1 MRVHDVHVRHGH
13 AKTGLL
19 GFALTK
25 VLEQR
30 HIIKEYPDFCK
41 ISGHI
46 QRGVVYQLQ
55 QPQLFTIWVALWM
68 RSAEIYSSAIRQGFK
83 RWIKMK
89 MREKNEHLITKAADV
104 LTFASQRMSEFP
116 GWEWLRV
123 AIWSKMLGNLVLCL
137 SLVGCRFQLETVW
150 RLPLWH
156 SRVQTFQS
164 FEGGFSG
171 PQGPTDLNSYIV
183 LICFDCRTCQSQIW
197 NCFRASIP
205 RANQSSF
212 GTRWSCHE
220 DWLLWITLHS
230 NQFFKGSKGGKL

>member
-1 MRVHDVHVRHGH
+1 MRVHDVHVRHGQ

-46 QRGVVYQLQ
+46 QCSMVYHLQ
-55 QPQLFTIWVALWM
+55 QPQLFTIWVALWR
-68 RSAEIYSSAIRQGFK
+68 RSAEIHLLICHPTGLK
-83 RWIKMK
+83 KMNQIMK
-89 MREKNEHLITKAADV
+89 LREKNEHLITKAADV
-104 LTFASQRMSEFP
+104 LTFASQCMSELP
-116 GWEWLRV
+116 GGEWLRV
-123 AIWSKMLGNLVLCL
+123 AIWSRMLGNLVLCL
-137 SLVGCRFQLETVW
+137 SVMGCRFQLETVW

-156 SRVQTFQS
+156 TRVQTFPS
-164 FEGGFSG
+164 FEGAF
-171 PQGPTDLNSYIV
+171 LN
-183 LICFDCRTCQSQIW
+183 CFWGLKGLQTQIW

-212 GTRWSCHE
+212 GTLWSCHE
-220 DWLLWITLHS
+220 DWLL
-230 NQFFKGSKGGKL
+230 